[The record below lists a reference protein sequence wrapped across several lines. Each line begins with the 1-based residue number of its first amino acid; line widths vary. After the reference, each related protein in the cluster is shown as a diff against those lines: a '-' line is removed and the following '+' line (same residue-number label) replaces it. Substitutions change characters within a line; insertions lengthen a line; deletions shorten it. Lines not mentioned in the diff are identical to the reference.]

1 MNEKSG
7 QISAEYLFLA
17 GVLIIILMISA
28 VFVASENEL
37 NIAMSAARDGVNNA
51 IGSSSAAIYPKET
64 FNDYSISKSD
74 LLIPYSV
81 EIINISYVE
90 LGYDDNYDK
99 KKIQFKV
106 YANTSKNFSKKQ
118 LDSIGD
124 RINYNLRKSLAI
136 SFNSTSST
144 NKLFNPVF
152 SSHYVFTTANVKW
165 V

>member
-1 MNEKSG
+1 MKDKSG

-28 VFVASENEL
+28 VFIASESEL
-37 NIAMSAARDGVNNA
+37 NIAMAAARNGVNDG
-51 IGSSSAAIYPKET
+51 IGSSSQAIYPKET
-64 FNDYSISKSD
+64 FNDYSMSKSD

-81 EIINISYVE
+81 EIINISYVD

-106 YANTSKNFSKKQ
+106 YADASKNFSKKQ

-152 SSHYVFTTANVKW
+152 SPHYVFTTAKVKW

>member
-1 MNEKSG
+1 
-7 QISAEYLFLA
+7 
-17 GVLIIILMISA
+17 MISA
-28 VFVASENEL
+28 VFIASESEL
-37 NIAMSAARDGVNNA
+37 NIAMAAARNGVNDG
-51 IGSSSAAIYPKET
+51 IGSSSQAIYPKET
-64 FNDYSISKSD
+64 FNDYSMSKSD

-81 EIINISYVE
+81 EIINISYVD

-106 YANTSKNFSKKQ
+106 YADASKNFSKKQ

-152 SSHYVFTTANVKW
+152 SPHYVFTTAKVKW